1 MKQKLFLGISQQ
13 LKMTPQLQQAIKLL
27 QLSTLELQ
35 QEIQENLYTNPLLE
49 IDEDAPQ
56 TDPSQSET
64 ASESSEPTTVE
75 TVEEVPEAEYFSLR
89 KGSGN
94 QIDSD
99 YEFEKESGQS
109 LQEYLE
115 WQLNLSHLSPLDI
128 TIGHAIIDS
137 IDNDGM
143 LISPLEDICQM
154 AGFDEPPE
162 LDECEAVLHRIQR
175 FDPPGTGARDLR
187 ECLFIQIELLEEET
201 ATLETAKLIV
211 DKFLPLVSQGNLA
224 MLMKQA
230 RKSESEVIE
239 ALELL
244 KTLNP
249 RPGSQYNQ
257 NEPDY
262 IIPDV
267 VVTKNKGNWAVSLN
281 PETLPKLKLSTQ
293 YTELVG
299 RGSLDTHRGASGNG
313 DKGPENGS
321 SKENK
326 ANSDQQYLRD
336 KTQEAKWFLR
346 SLESRHDTLIK
357 VAKSIVINQID
368 FFERGPEH
376 MRPLILRDLAE
387 ELGFHESTI
396 SRATNQK
403 YLSCPTGVFEL
414 KYFFSSQVA
423 TTSGGEASSTA
434 IKALISKL
442 VREENPQKPLSDSK
456 LAALLKQEGMVVARR
471 TVAKYREMQ
480 GIESSSARKRFS

>member
-1 MKQKLFLGISQQ
+1 MKQKLFLGVSQQ

-49 IDEDAPQ
+49 IDEDAPPVEQ
-56 TDPSQSET
+56 AQAETATETPEPSTSERTESEPSET
-64 ASESSEPTTVE
+64 
-75 TVEEVPEAEYFSLR
+75 EYFSTR
-89 KGSGN
+89 KGSGTAT
-94 QIDSD
+94 DSD
-99 YEFEKESGQS
+99 YEFEKDSGQS
-109 LQEYLE
+109 LQDYLE
-115 WQLNLSHLSPLDI
+115 WQLNLSHLSALDMV
-128 TIGHAIIDS
+128 IGHAIIDS

-143 LISPLEDICQM
+143 LTCSLEDILEVSDFRESF
-154 AGFDEPPE
+154 GSEEPPE
-162 LDECEAVLHRIQR
+162 LDECEAVLSRIQR
-175 FDPPGTGARDLR
+175 FDPPGVGARDLR
-187 ECLFIQIELLEEET
+187 ECLLIQIELLGQAEAEQNP
-201 ATLETAKLIV
+201 TLDNARLIV
-211 DKFLPLVSQGNLA
+211 DRFLPLVSQGDLA
-224 MLMKQA
+224 VLIKQS
-230 RKSESEVIE
+230 RKSEQEVIE

-244 KTLNP
+244 RGLNP

-257 NEPDY
+257 VEPDY

-267 VVTKNKGNWAVSLN
+267 VVTKAKGNWAVTLN
-281 PETLPKLKLSTQ
+281 PETLPKLKLSNQ
-293 YTELVG
+293 YTEYVS
-299 RGSLDTHRGASGNG
+299 RSDAGS
-313 DKGPENGS
+313 GS
-321 SKENK
+321 KDHSE
-326 ANSDQQYLRD
+326 QQYLKD

-368 FFERGPEH
+368 FFEKGPEH

-434 IKALISKL
+434 IKALIAKL
-442 VREENPQKPLSDSK
+442 VKEENPQKPLSDSK
-456 LAALLKQEGMVVARR
+456 LAALLKEEGIVVARR

>member
-1 MKQKLFLGISQQ
+1 MKQKLFLGINQQ

-49 IDEDAPQ
+49 IDEDAPTVEQNQ
-56 TDPSQSET
+56 TET
-64 ASESSEPTTVE
+64 ASENAEPANSEPDATGSAE
-75 TVEEVPEAEYFSLR
+75 TEFFSVR
-89 KGSGN
+89 KSSSN
-94 QIDSD
+94 QADND
-99 YEFEKESGQS
+99 YEYEKETGQS

-115 WQLNLSHLSPLDI
+115 WQLSLSHLTPEDLI
-128 TIGHAIIDS
+128 IGHAIIDS
-137 IDNDGM
+137 IDSDGM
-143 LISPLEDICQM
+143 LTASLEDIS
-154 AGFDEPPE
+154 ATPHFEEAPE

-175 FDPPGTGARDLR
+175 FDPPGVAARDLR
-187 ECLFIQIELLEEET
+187 ECLLIQIELLSKQEEVT
-201 ATLETAKLIV
+201 PALETAKLIV
-211 DKFLPLVSQGNLA
+211 DKFLPLVSRGDLSV
-224 MLMKQA
+224 LVKQS
-230 RKSESEVIE
+230 RKSEQTIVE
-239 ALELL
+239 ALTLL
-244 KTLNP
+244 KGLNP

-267 VVTKNKGNWAVSLN
+267 IVSKVKGNWAVSLN
-281 PETLPKLKLSTQ
+281 PETLPKLKLSNQ
-293 YTELVG
+293 YTEYV
-299 RGSLDTHRGASGNG
+299 
-313 DKGPENGS
+313 S
-321 SKENK
+321 SKK
-326 ANSDQQYLRD
+326 SDNDEQQYLKD

-346 SLESRHDTLIK
+346 SLESRHDTLLK

-368 FFERGPEH
+368 FFEQGPEH

-403 YLSCPTGVFEL
+403 YLSCPKGVFEL

-434 IKALISKL
+434 IKALIAKL
-442 VREENPQKPLSDSK
+442 VNEENPQKPLSDSK
-456 LAALLKQEGMVVARR
+456 LAALLKEEGMVVARR

>member
-49 IDEDAPQ
+49 VDEDAPAADQ
-56 TDPSQSET
+56 TQPET
-64 ASESSEPTTVE
+64 ASDVAEQPAIAENNE
-75 TVEEVPEAEYFSLR
+75 GPEAEYFSLR
-89 KGSGN
+89 KGSAN
-94 QIDSD
+94 NLTDSS
-99 YEFEKESGQS
+99 YEFEKDTGQS

-115 WQLNLSHLSPLDI
+115 WQLNLSHLSTLDMM
-128 TIGHAIIDS
+128 IGHAIIDS

-143 LISPLEDICQM
+143 LTTPLDDILEM
-154 AGFDEPPE
+154 TDFEEPPE
-162 LDECEAVLHRIQR
+162 LDECEAVLRRIQR
-175 FDPPGTGARDLR
+175 FDPPGIGARNLQ
-187 ECLFIQIELLEEET
+187 ECLLIQIEMLGQSNDEKHT
-201 ATLETAKLIV
+201 GLETAKLIV
-211 DKFLPLVSQGNLA
+211 DRFLPLVSQGDLA
-224 MLMKQA
+224 VLTKQS
-230 RKSESEVIE
+230 RKSEQEVIE
-239 ALELL
+239 ALDLL
-244 KTLNP
+244 KGLNP

-257 NEPDY
+257 SEPDY

-267 VVTKNKGNWAVSLN
+267 VVTKAKGNWVVSLN
-281 PETLPKLKLSTQ
+281 PETLPKLKLSNQ
-293 YTELVG
+293 YTEYVS
-299 RGSLDTHRGASGNG
+299 RSSNSDSG
-313 DKGPENGS
+313 
-321 SKENK
+321 
-326 ANSDQQYLRD
+326 DQQYLKD

-368 FFERGPEH
+368 FFEKGPEH

-434 IKALISKL
+434 IKALITKL
-442 VREENPQKPLSDSK
+442 VRDENPQKPLSDSK
-456 LAALLKQEGMVVARR
+456 LAALLKEEGIVVARR